1 MTGRDT
7 FIKTRAKVKMR
18 LKKILIIDP
27 RPLFRE
33 GLKSV
38 IRQRDHTIGFTDA
51 GNECEF
57 VTAARYSG
65 AFDLILVH
73 ESILLTMNHGMIT
86 SFLYKTDNPI
96 IVICDEVSEKLDIK
110 LKFLNVSGVIKNSE
124 SVGTIVTRVFDF
136 LARRDHPDCFSY
148 SRCHETEKINVAD
161 YLAKHIPAT
170 NALFTQDKLEYL
182 TDRQRDV
189 LNYLKVGLMNKE
201 IAFEMGIRESTVK
214 RHVSDIFKKLRV
226 QNRTQLAVSLR
237 H

>member
-1 MTGRDT
+1 
-7 FIKTRAKVKMR
+7 MR

-27 RPLFRE
+27 RPLLRE

-38 IRQRDHTIGFTDA
+38 LRQTDHAIGFIDA

-57 VTAARYSG
+57 VKAARYSK

-73 ESILLTMNHGMIT
+73 ESILLTANHGMIT
-86 SFLYKTDNPI
+86 AYLYKTDSPI
-96 IVICDEVSEKLDIK
+96 IVICEEISEKLDIK

-124 SVGTIVTRVFDF
+124 PVETIVTRVFDF
-136 LARRDHPDCFSY
+136 LSRRNQSDCLSY
-148 SRCHETEKINVAD
+148 PHCYETEKTNVAD
-161 YLAKHIPAT
+161 YLAQHIPVANT
-170 NALFTQDKLEYL
+170 LFTQDKLEYL
-182 TDRQRDV
+182 TERQRDV

-226 QNRTQLAVSLR
+226 HNRTQLAISLSY
-237 H
+237 